1 MTTEQ
6 LAVLLVL
13 VIPLAGAVVVWC
25 LGPQRGPAIRNVS
38 VAASVVTLVLSLYL
52 AGAFLSLPDR
62 PGTLDARQN
71 RLTFVPEFVPGATA
85 AKPHETT
92 WDLVAFGKGHVQFFL
107 GVDGLNLWLVVLTA
121 VLMLP
126 CVLVSFRQVTER
138 VNEFYAWLLA
148 LQTFM
153 IGVFLAFDLFLFY
166 VFFELQLVPLFFLIG
181 IWGGS
186 QRQYAARK
194 FVIYTFA
201 GSLIT
206 MLGVMLVV
214 IACQDRA
221 GVLTFSIPRLVST
234 VQEQLQGAAGNPEAS
249 AYWSRIQWWV
259 FLGLSAGFAIKVP
272 LMPFHTWLPLAHV
285 EAPTAGSVDLAGV
298 LLKIGAYG
306 FLRLCIPLCPDVSL
320 SLGLPLIT
328 AVAVLGIVYGALC
341 AYAQDDVKKLIA
353 YSSVSHLG
361 LCMLGMFSLTMVGV
375 QGSIFQMINHGLST
389 PALFLLIG
397 MIYERYHTRKLSE
410 YSGMASRM
418 PLFAVLLV
426 VACLSSVGLPGLNGF
441 IGEFLCLGG
450 ILEYEERTLGRM
462 LLAAI
467 GASGMILGAW
477 YLFTMTRK
485 LLFGP
490 VKEPHH
496 EGHPIEDLNTREWG
510 MLAPL
515 VVLFVVLGVFPQIV
529 LQSTEP
535 DAQRVVALAKR
546 AQERAGGAAVAR
558 TEGARTEQGRSAP

>member
-1 MTTEQ
+1 MEQ

-13 VIPLAGAVVVWC
+13 VVPLAGAVAAWC
-25 LGPQRGPAIRNVS
+25 LGPQRGFAIRNVS
-38 VAASVVTLVLSLYL
+38 VVASVVTLLLALYL
-52 AGAFLSLPDR
+52 AAAFLSLDR
-62 PGTLDARQN
+62 PAILGAKGN
-71 RLTFVPEFVPGATA
+71 SVTFVPEFVPGSTA
-85 AKPHETT
+85 SNPNGTT
-92 WDLVAFGKGHVQFFL
+92 WNLFDIGTGAAQFFL

-126 CVLVSFRQVTER
+126 CVLVSFRQVTDR
-138 VNEFYAWLLA
+138 INEFYAWLLA
-148 LQTFM
+148 LQTCM

-166 VFFELQLVPLFFLIG
+166 VFFELSLVPLFFLIG
-181 IWGGS
+181 IWGGA

-194 FVIYTFA
+194 FVIYTLT
-201 GSLIT
+201 GSFLT
-206 MLGVMLVV
+206 MLGVLLVV
-214 IACQDRA
+214 IACQDQAR
-221 GVLTFSIPRLVST
+221 VMTFSIPELVDT
-234 VQEQLQGAAGNPEAS
+234 VQKQLARQDADAR
-249 AYWSRIQWWV
+249 AYWTRVQIWV
-259 FLGLSAGFAIKVP
+259 FLGLSAGFAVKVP
-272 LMPFHTWLPLAHV
+272 LLPFHTWLPLAHV

-320 SLGLPLIT
+320 SLGLPLVT
-328 AVAVLGIVYGALC
+328 WVGALGVVYGALC

-375 QGSIFQMINHGLST
+375 QGSLFQMINHGLST
-389 PALFLLIG
+389 SALFLLIG
-397 MIYERYHTRKLSE
+397 MLYERYHTRKLSE

-441 IGEFLCLGG
+441 VGEFLCLGG
-450 ILEYEERTLGRM
+450 IFQYEEYNLQRM
-462 LLAAI
+462 LLTAI

-477 YLFTMTRK
+477 YLFTMTRR

-490 VKEPHH
+490 VQEPHH
-496 EGHPIEDLNTREWG
+496 AGHHVEDLNTREWVL
-510 MLAPL
+510 LAPL

-529 LQSTEP
+529 LKSTEP
-535 DAQRVVALAKR
+535 DAQRVVALA
-546 AQERAGGAAVAR
+546 ERARTRAASSVRPAPAAR
-558 TEGARTEQGRSAP
+558 AEADRRLP